1 MIWCR
6 FQRNNDVGFGL
17 VADDMVT
24 AIEGEPWADYR
35 VTAVT
40 YPIADVKLLVPVI
53 PKTFYAAGANYREH
67 IEKRAALMGVQ
78 PKFGRKPSIGYRA
91 NNALIAHDEAI
102 VKPAG
107 AGDHFEYEGE
117 LVAVIGKTGRNIPK
131 ETALDYVFGW
141 TIGNDVSERDWQDQD
156 GSNLYRSKN
165 SDTFKPMGPW
175 IVTGLDP
182 NELTTTV
189 RLNGDV
195 VDQFSTGNMLWDT
208 ASYIA
213 EISKTITFHPG
224 DVIWLG
230 TDGWP
235 RNMVPGDVCEIEI
248 TSIGVLRNP
257 IRAEVLPPEAY
268 TGSDEAHLVEKLL
281 ARQPSR

>member
-6 FQRNNDVGFGL
+6 FQRGDVAGYGR
-17 VADDMVT
+17 VTGDIVT
-24 AIEGEPWADYR
+24 AIEGEPWDAHR
-35 VTAVT
+35 LTEAH
-40 YPIADVKLLVPVI
+40 YPLDDVKLLVPVI
-53 PKTFYAAGANYREH
+53 PGTFYCAGANYREH
-67 IEKRAALMGVQ
+67 IEKRAALQGV
-78 PKFGRKPSIGYRA
+78 PVKIRSKPSIGYRA
-91 NNALIAHDEAI
+91 NSALIAHNEAI
-102 VKPAG
+102 IKPAG

-117 LVAVIGKTGRNIPK
+117 LVAVIGKTGKNISK
-131 ETALDYVFGW
+131 EAALDYVFGW

-182 NELTTTV
+182 NEMTTTV

-195 VDQFSTGNMLWDT
+195 VDRFVTGNMICDT
-208 ASYIA
+208 AAYIA
-213 EISKTITFHPG
+213 EISKTITLHPG

-235 RNMVPGDVCEIEI
+235 CNMVPGDVCEVEI
-248 TSIGVLRNP
+248 SGIGVLRNP
-257 IRAEVLPPEAY
+257 IAAETAS
-268 TGSDEAHLVEKLL
+268 G
-281 ARQPSR
+281 